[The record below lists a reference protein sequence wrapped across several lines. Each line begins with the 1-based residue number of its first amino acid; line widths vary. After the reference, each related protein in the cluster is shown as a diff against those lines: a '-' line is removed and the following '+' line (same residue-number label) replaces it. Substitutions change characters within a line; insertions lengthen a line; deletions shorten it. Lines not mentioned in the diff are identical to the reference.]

1 MLDLSEKGVYLLCNS
16 LNAYSG
22 AARLRNEPR
31 AADMLLRAQGTIAR
45 LFEENKQLKK
55 QLESMKGEKKDDDEV

>member
-1 MLDLSEKGVYLLCNS
+1 MLDLSEKGIYLLCNS

-22 AARLRNEPR
+22 AARHRNEPR

-45 LFEENKQLKK
+45 LFEENKRLKK
-55 QLESMKGEKKDDDEV
+55 MLESTTGEGDTDD

>member
-1 MLDLSEKGVYLLCNS
+1 MLDLSEKGIYLLCNS

-22 AARLRNEPR
+22 AARHRKESR

-45 LFEENKQLKK
+45 LFEENKRLKK
-55 QLESMKGEKKDDDEV
+55 MLESTTGEGDTDD